1 MNDNKEL
8 ITPNFNF
15 DLCRLAIT
23 ILDELVLE
31 DSDENKEFIDFIKSL
46 TKDKNG
52 GFLYELED
60 DFNMYIEIAKN
71 ACNGRPCN
79 IITNDIFKKF
89 RTKKKHFPKRNFY

>member
-31 DSDENKEFIDFIKSL
+31 DSDENKGFIDFIKSL

-52 GFLYELED
+52 GFASWRFLKCSR
-60 DFNMYIEIAKN
+60 N
-71 ACNGRPCN
+71 
-79 IITNDIFKKF
+79 
-89 RTKKKHFPKRNFY
+89 HFFDMFVAYL